1 MAENLDF
8 ADLNL
13 LCSESTI
20 DFDCGEVPVDEFGLL
35 PQNNLNIIPD
45 SNFNYIRS
53 DSLMGFPL
61 LNEEIIREMVQ
72 KEKYYMP
79 KDDYIERLRCGA
91 REWSVRKE
99 ALDWVLKVV
108 ILANFYQTGF
118 FCLLLFDPL
127 ILF

>member
-35 PQNNLNIIPD
+35 PQNSLNLIPD

-108 ILANFYQTGF
+108 ILAKFYQTGF